1 MLLPLV
7 NVPPLIFS
15 EVMRDADLVVS
26 VAQREGEVRL
36 SEETYQRRGDLVKV
50 LLEDLGLSGVTTEG
64 HFAYVQ
70 GKLSR
75 YRVHLGSAAIH
86 IEPGHY
92 LCIVPERWGKRHDSL
107 FLPFADQGRF

>member
-1 MLLPLV
+1 M
-7 NVPPLIFS
+7 
-15 EVMRDADLVVS
+15 
-26 VAQREGEVRL
+26 
-36 SEETYQRRGDLVKV
+36 

-92 LCIVPERWGKRHDSL
+92 LCIVPGRWGQRHNRI
-107 FLPFADQGRF
+107 FLPFADQGDSKIAEVISKVLLLANDDKIKDESILRQIQTYS